1 MIAKN
6 PEHLLTLT
14 EHKVT
19 PEERAQNIAALEEFW
34 KNVEWF
40 GEHAAELRANYTGK
54 FICIAGATLFVGDDP
69 VEVVGRAKVAYPG
82 LSNGFFTLRLLPRPG
97 WTSHEG

>member
-14 EHKVT
+14 EHKAT

-40 GEHAAELRANYTGK
+40 GEHVAELRANYTGK
-54 FICIAGATLFVGDDP
+54 FI
-69 VEVVGRAKVAYPG
+69 
-82 LSNGFFTLRLLPRPG
+82 
-97 WTSHEG
+97 